1 MRSHKGFLLAF
12 VCFLL
17 LSACN
22 DKEKDLK
29 KIEPFTFTNQD
40 GQAFGTADLVD
51 KVWIADFIFTKC
63 ETVCP
68 PMTIE
73 MANLQDK
80 FHKDGIEVEF
90 VSFTV
95 DPTIDSPV
103 ALKEYV
109 EQFTD
114 DESNWNMVTGYSQ
127 EEIELFAREQF
138 QTVIQKPK
146 TSTQVIHSTNFF
158 LVNKA
163 GAVVK
168 EYNYVDETYVNTLA
182 KDILKL
188 NK

>member
-17 LSACN
+17 LSACSRQ
-22 DKEKDLK
+22 EQTLK

-40 GQAFGTADLVD
+40 GQAFGSADLMD

-63 ETVCP
+63 ESVCP

-73 MANLQDK
+73 MANLQEQ
-80 FHKDGIEVEF
+80 FNKDGIDIEF

-95 DPTIDSPV
+95 DPTIDSPDV
-103 ALKEYV
+103 LKEYV
-109 EQFTD
+109 QQFTE
-114 DESNWNMVTGYSQ
+114 DESNWNMVSGYSQ
-127 EEIELFAREQF
+127 NEIEVFAREQF

-158 LVNKA
+158 LVNKN

-168 EYNYVDETYVNTLA
+168 EYNYVDETYVKSLT